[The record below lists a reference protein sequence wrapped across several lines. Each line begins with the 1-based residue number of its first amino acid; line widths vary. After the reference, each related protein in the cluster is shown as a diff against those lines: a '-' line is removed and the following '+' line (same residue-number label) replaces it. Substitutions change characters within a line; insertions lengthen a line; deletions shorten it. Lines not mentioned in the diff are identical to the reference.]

1 VNKPIPIYKNGHGV
15 YEVLEQLNN
24 GSRELGK
31 LTLEEQTKRA
41 KRKTQQKQTT
51 GIMKKLR
58 YSEMFYSIQGE
69 GKFVGIPSVFLR
81 LFGCNFECAGFGQER
96 GKPLIP
102 RDEMPWKQLD
112 LSNYK
117 FVEDLPVMHIGCD
130 SSASW
135 AKEYMHLS
143 TFEEAS
149 IIADK
154 LLALTPNNSW
164 DNDGQDIHLI
174 LTGGEPLMWQK
185 QLPDLLNAPALKG
198 LKNITF
204 ETNSTFPLTDE
215 FYQCL
220 MRKSSLDVTWSCS
233 PKLSISGETYEDAI
247 KPDNWDQY
255 SSVAHSDLYL
265 KFVVQDEEDLQE
277 IQDIKNTYLFDYNIY
292 LMPCGGTSE
301 MLANTKL
308 NIAELAMERGW
319 KYSPRLHVDLFGNR
333 WGT

>member
-1 VNKPIPIYKNGHGV
+1 M
-15 YEVLEQLNN
+15 
-24 GSRELGK
+24 S
-31 LTLEEQTKRA
+31 
-41 KRKTQQKQTT
+41 
-51 GIMKKLR
+51 KLR

-69 GKFVGIPSVFLR
+69 GKFVGVPSVFLR
-81 LFGCNFECAGFGQER
+81 LYGCNFECPGFGQER

-112 LSNYK
+112 LNNYK

-143 TFEEAS
+143 VFEQADD
-149 IIADK
+149 IAEK
-154 LLALTPNNSW
+154 LLELTPNNSW
-164 DNDGQDIHLI
+164 DNNGQDIHLI

-233 PKLSISGETYEDAI
+233 PKLSISGEAYEEAI

>member
-1 VNKPIPIYKNGHGV
+1 
-15 YEVLEQLNN
+15 
-24 GSRELGK
+24 
-31 LTLEEQTKRA
+31 
-41 KRKTQQKQTT
+41 
-51 GIMKKLR
+51 MKIK
-58 YSEMFYSIQGE
+58 YSEAFYSIQGE
-69 GKFVGIPSVFLR
+69 GRWVGTPSVFLR
-81 LFGCNFECAGFGQER
+81 MFGCNFECAGFGQER

-233 PKLSISGETYEDAI
+233 PKLSISGEAYEEAI

>member
-1 VNKPIPIYKNGHGV
+1 
-15 YEVLEQLNN
+15 
-24 GSRELGK
+24 
-31 LTLEEQTKRA
+31 
-41 KRKTQQKQTT
+41 
-51 GIMKKLR
+51 MKKLR

-143 TFEEAS
+143 TFEDAS

-233 PKLSISGETYEDAI
+233 PKLSISGEAYEEAI